1 MTLPPGPR
9 VPAEITGRP
18 ARLLERAPPGG
29 NRCAQASPHSRQ
41 QPERSPSFLLI
52 WALRFLVGVVPVPW
66 LFLVGAILTEVAAT
80 TALKLSEGFT
90 RVAPSIVVVIG
101 YTTAFGM
108 LSQALSRGMGIG
120 VAYGVWAAAGVAL
133 VAIIGAVFLGES
145 MTWVQ
150 VAGIALVIAGVLALE
165 LGAHHPQ
172 AQQ

>member
-1 MTLPPGPR
+1 M
-9 VPAEITGRP
+9 E
-18 ARLLERAPPGG
+18 
-29 NRCAQASPHSRQ
+29 
-41 QPERSPSFLLI
+41 
-52 WALRFLVGVVPVPW
+52 VVAVPW
-66 LFLVGAILTEVAAT
+66 LFLVSAILTEVAAT

-90 RVAPSIVVVIG
+90 RLALSIIVVIG
-101 YTTAFGM
+101 YITAFAM
-108 LSQALSRGMGIG
+108 LSQALTRGVGIG

-150 VAGIALVIAGVLALE
+150 VAGIALVITGVLALE